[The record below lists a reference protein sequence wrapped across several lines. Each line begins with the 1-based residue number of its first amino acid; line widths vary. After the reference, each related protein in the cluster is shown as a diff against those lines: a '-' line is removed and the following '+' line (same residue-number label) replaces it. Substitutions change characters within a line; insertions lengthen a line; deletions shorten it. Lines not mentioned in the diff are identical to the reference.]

1 MPRGGKKKVLPTPS
15 RGVVRY
21 RWRNPGSGFRNAPN
35 GGRHSGVAAEAAA
48 YSIGVF
54 NAANAFQKAANRM
67 AVAALQAAHE
77 RSGHHGSSAWPPS
90 AQLLDEFVQDDV
102 QSDLQ
107 ADVEEEPAFSSTD
120 VSVQLPVEDVGV
132 AMSPDQM
139 ASPTAGDLEGALKE
153 LHELWTPSMQALFS
167 PLPSLP
173 SS

>member
-67 AVAALQAAHE
+67 AVAAHG
-77 RSGHHGSSAWPPS
+77 SGHHGSSAWPPS

-102 QSDLQ
+102 QSDVQ
-107 ADVEEEPAFSSTD
+107 VDVEEEPAFSSTD

>member
-1 MPRGGKKKVLPTPS
+1 MLPTPS

-67 AVAALQAAHE
+67 AVAAWPPSAAAHE
-77 RSGHHGSSAWPPS
+77 RSGQHGSSAWPPS

-102 QSDLQ
+102 QSDVQ

-153 LHELWTPSMQALFS
+153 LHELWTPSMQVLFS